1 MTTTRNPR
9 DGSQVV
15 IFNEEKSRVLLVL
28 REDFRFWVTPGG
40 RADEGE
46 SFEACAAREAYE
58 ETGYEVEIDY
68 FLGEYERPQR
78 NHTSYIYVGHVS
90 GGDGSNH
97 SWESL
102 AVEWFSVDRLPRRML
117 GLTREFISDARFA
130 TDLPLKRTQIM
141 PRWQVVLLQTGMK
154 IRDARNRVLG
164 R

>member
-1 MTTTRNPR
+1 MATKRGPN

-15 IFNEEKSRVLLVL
+15 IFNEDKTKVLLIL
-28 REDFRFWVTPGG
+28 REDFRIWVTPGG

-58 ETGYEVEIDY
+58 ETGYEVAIDY

-78 NHTSYIYVGHVS
+78 KHTSHIYVGYVS
-90 GGDGSNH
+90 GGDGTTH

-102 AVEWFSVDRLPRRML
+102 AVEWFDVDDLPKRML
-117 GLTREFISDARFA
+117 GLTREFIHDARFA
-130 TDLPLKRTQIM
+130 TDLPLRRTQMM
-141 PRWQVVLLQTGMK
+141 PTWQVVLLNSGMK
-154 IRDARNRVLG
+154 IRDVRNRVLG